1 MRRIVL
7 RTRAT
12 RHRRASLSLAGVSA
26 PQQKPLELILAR
38 NLLSS
43 IITPA
48 FLVGGDGQ
56 LLFFNEAAAA
66 MLGRRFEETGTL
78 TSAQWTGEF
87 GPFGVDDSPIPY
99 DDIPATIAVRHQR
112 AFHGT
117 YRIRAAGGHHTDVEA
132 STIPIVGP
140 GGSSGAVVIFWP
152 VSEGRQAEGEDQ
164 G

>member
-1 MRRIVL
+1 
-7 RTRAT
+7 
-12 RHRRASLSLAGVSA
+12 VSA
-26 PQQKPLELILAR
+26 PPQKPLELILAR

-48 FLVGGDGQ
+48 LLLGEEGQ

-66 MLGRRFEETGTL
+66 MLGRRFEDIGML
-78 TSAQWTGEF
+78 SSAQWTARF
-87 GPFGVDDSPIPY
+87 GPFGEDNLPIPY
-99 DDIPATIAVRHQR
+99 DEIPATIAVRHQR

-117 YRIRAAGGHHTDVEA
+117 FRISAAGGHFADVEA

-152 VSEGRQAEGEDQ
+152 ISEAQSVEGEDA